1 MPHRKE
7 SNAAKFLK
15 SSATKVPAASLGD
28 DDDFEDKY
36 DFKEDDSDIQ

>member
-15 SSATKVPAASLGD
+15 SPATKVPASLGD
-28 DDDFEDKY
+28 DDEFEDKY

>member
-15 SSATKVPAASLGD
+15 SSATKVPVASLGD
-28 DDDFEDKY
+28 DDDFDKY

>member
-28 DDDFEDKY
+28 DGDFEDKY